1 MNNKEKENI
10 LKLEPYKR
18 YQYFIKKIA
27 DFEELWTIVDED
39 GNYALSDVDNHTLIS
54 LWTSEEFVK
63 SNFEQGWE
71 KCKPI
76 KLTLDELREE
86 LFELIVDEGYLI
98 NIFPINGRSGF
109 VVNLNEFIRDLD
121 EELDKIE

>member
-63 SNFEQGWE
+63 SNLEQGWE